1 MYANQGLIDAVIEEM
16 KVQISQHDW
25 SVIEDLLSFLPE
37 ERLTGFLPDEG
48 VNLMESRAAALRH
61 WERMFRNLFVDDEH
75 SEFIAGILAAAGKK
89 PSMPD
94 KSIQYLKAYLADLQH
109 WSTGDDISSA
119 NFVTCGTPQMDS
131 IEELKA
137 YALELSLLI
146 IKLQENS

>member
-1 MYANQGLIDAVIEEM
+1 MAALEV
-16 KVQISQHDW
+16 VS
-25 SVIEDLLSFLPE
+25 S
-37 ERLTGFLPDEG
+37 R
-48 VNLMESRAAALRH
+48 ESRAAALRH
-61 WERMFRNLFVDDEH
+61 WERCFLDGTVDDEH
-75 SEFIAGILAAAGKK
+75 GEFIAGILAAAGKK

-146 IKLQENS
+146 IKLQEDSTDA